1 MSLEPLTLGFM
12 RLVDAAPLIAA
23 HAFGFASAQGLE
35 LKLVRETS
43 WANIRD
49 RVAVGHFDAAQML
62 APMPLAATLGLGC
75 APTPTIAPFAL
86 GLGGNAITLSNALAN
101 ELEAPPDAGPAEQA
115 RALAAALRRRPEP
128 ATFAVVHPF
137 SAHNYELRYWLAF
150 ASVDPDRDVRLIVVP
165 PSRMNEELREG
176 RIDGF
181 CAGEPWNS
189 LAVEAGLGAIVATKS
204 ALWRQGPDKVL
215 GLNAAFAD
223 ERPDTLRR
231 LLRALHAAS
240 AFASARENQERL
252 AATLARPEY
261 VDAPADIVLRA
272 LRGRIVTRA
281 GEAPQVAPDF
291 LEFHRH
297 AANFPW
303 RSHAL
308 WFAAQM
314 ARWGQIAPSRD
325 NFAKAG
331 AVYRPDLYRS
341 ALADLADAPRADAKV
356 EGALTRATPVGSRRG
371 TMTLGPDG
379 FFDGR
384 RFDPDAIDAYLAS
397 FPV

>member
-1 MSLEPLTLGFM
+1 
-12 RLVDAAPLIAA
+12 
-23 HAFGFASAQGLE
+23 
-35 LKLVRETS
+35 
-43 WANIRD
+43 
-49 RVAVGHFDAAQML
+49 
-62 APMPLAATLGLGC
+62 
-75 APTPTIAPFAL
+75 
-86 GLGGNAITLSNALAN
+86 
-101 ELEAPPDAGPAEQA
+101 
-115 RALAAALRRRPEP
+115 
-128 ATFAVVHPF
+128 
-137 SAHNYELRYWLAF
+137 
-150 ASVDPDRDVRLIVVP
+150 
-165 PSRMNEELREG
+165 
-176 RIDGF
+176 
-181 CAGEPWNS
+181 
-189 LAVEAGLGAIVATKS
+189 
-204 ALWRQGPDKVL
+204 VL

-281 GEAPQVAPDF
+281 GEAPQLVPDF

-314 ARWGQIAPSRD
+314 ARWGQIAPSRA
-325 NFAKAG
+325 NFDKAA

-356 EGALTRATPVGSRRG
+356 EGALAHPTPVGSRRG

>member
-1 MSLEPLTLGFM
+1 MANEAVTLGFM
-12 RLVDAAPLIAA
+12 RLVDAALLIAA
-23 HAFGFASAQGLE
+23 REFGFADVEGLD

-49 RVAVGHFDAAQML
+49 RVSVGHFDAAQML

-86 GLGGNAITLSNALAN
+86 GLGGNAITLSEALVGDMTTEGDGPGAQAKALAV
-101 ELEAPPDAGPAEQA
+101 
-115 RALAAALRRRPEP
+115 ALRRRAEP

-150 ASVDPDRDVRLIVVP
+150 AGLDPERDVRIVVVP
-165 PSRMNEELREG
+165 PARMNEELSEG

-189 LAVEAGLGAIVATKS
+189 LAVEAGLGRIVAVKS
-204 ALWRQGPDKVL
+204 ELWRQGPDKVL
-215 GLNAAFAD
+215 GLRADFA
-223 ERPDTLRR
+223 EARPETLRR
-231 LLRALHAAS
+231 LLRALYAAA
-240 AFASARENQERL
+240 AFAAKPENQERL
-252 AATLARPEY
+252 AGVLARADY
-261 VDAPADIVLRA
+261 VDAPGEIILRA
-272 LRGRIVTRA
+272 LRGRLVLA
-281 GEAPQVAPDF
+281 KGEAARGLPDF
-291 LEFHRH
+291 LEFHAH

-314 ARWGQIAPSRD
+314 ARWGQIAPSAEI
-325 NFAKAG
+325 FARAG
-331 AVYRPDLYRS
+331 AVYRPDLYRQ

-356 EGALTRATPVGSRRG
+356 EGALTRPTPVGSRRG

-384 RFDPDAIDAYLAS
+384 RFDPDAIDAYLAGRA
-397 FPV
+397 